1 MLFLGGCGRLPVASC
16 RGKWP
21 VARAVVG
28 TRLYFSLPNRV
39 QKKHVRSNHTEKP
52 ITCHNFTNITQYKPK
67 SEDQLFK
74 WQDLTWHRKCTRT
87 FRNLTWEPHRKFP
100 EPDPELHR
108 STPDFISRPKTPFAS
123 IVSQKSVFSEIY
135 FSHRNYQGKLSLVTL
150 ENFRVR
156 DDRHGIHSRH
166 HVNHVI
172 MSTTHHHV
180 AGWCCN
186 APGKRD
192 WLIHWSV
199 GFIGSSGHWF
209 MSSLFHWLIAS
220 VINWFI
226 GSLFH
231 AFMINWFNV
240 LSLHWLIG
248 SMFCR
253 FIDSLVPWFTDS
265 LIHRLI
271 HEFIVWFIDSLL
283 HSFIDSLIGS
293 AASGLSLEPEGPS
306 AHAYGQRRSRWF
318 SV

>member
-1 MLFLGGCGRLPVASC
+1 MSGQTTQKNQSHATISQTLRNTNPKVKTSCSNGR
-16 RGKWP
+16 
-21 VARAVVG
+21 
-28 TRLYFSLPNRV
+28 
-39 QKKHVRSNHTEKP
+39 
-52 ITCHNFTNITQYKPK
+52 
-67 SEDQLFK
+67 
-74 WQDLTWHRKCTRT
+74 TWHRKCTRT

-209 MSSLFHWLIAS
+209 ISSLFHWLIAS

-240 LSLHWLIG
+240 LSLHWFTGSLIHW
-248 SMFCR
+248 
-253 FIDSLVPWFTDS
+253 FIDSSSDS
-265 LIHRLI
+265 WIHRLI
-271 HEFIVWFIDSLL
+271 HWFIASFL
-283 HSFIDSLIGS
+283 HRFTDWLCCVGAQPRARRPKRSCIWS
-293 AASGLSLEPEGPS
+293 ATLSL
-306 AHAYGQRRSRWF
+306 
-318 SV
+318 V